1 MMTVEQR
8 QKRTQELLKKYN
20 SMTEKDWDEL
30 YKKFL
35 NDPDAK
41 TYADDSLDYTLKN
54 YWEKNNKTFWDKLR

>member
-8 QKRTQELLKKYN
+8 EKRTQELLKKYN
-20 SMTEKDWDEL
+20 NMTQKDRNEL

-35 NDPDAK
+35 NDPEAK

-54 YWEKNNKTFWDKLR
+54 YWEENNKTFWDKLR